1 MAKFTVTAVNDAG
14 ESKVFYYDNNNSA
27 LTDENG
33 EDLFISPAQ
42 KIHYA
47 HQKYPVG
54 KGFKY
59 NFTTI
64 KISMGLSCNYSCE
77 YCSQRFVPHAEETNP
92 SDVELFIKK
101 LPNWYRGGVDGR
113 GNGTRFEFWGG
124 EPFVYWKTMKPLAE
138 RIRVLYPNASF
149 SLITNGSLLDDEKL
163 DWLDEMDFSF
173 AISHDGPGQHVRGP
187 DPFATEEG
195 LAIFKK
201 AMRRFGPKGLIGVNT
216 MMNRTN
222 NSRAAAQ
229 KYFEELLGEDAKYLT
244 FGEGGFVD
252 AYDEGGLTNSLSGLA
267 EEVEY
272 RKVAYA
278 DIESGGASRFG
289 VVRQKMEGFG
299 QMIADRAPKEVLGQ
313 KCGMDKVE
321 QIAVDLN
328 GNVITCQNVSTAG
341 TNPAGA
347 SHKIGH
353 VDKIEDVKLTTITH
367 WSDRD
372 ECSNCPVLQLCQGSC
387 MFLSGELWDASCNN
401 SFSDNVVFFAATIK
415 SITGYK
421 PVHIEGPQR
430 PDRKYIWEARD
441 EQKRK
446 FIPIK
451 ATA

>member
-1 MAKFTVTAVNDAG
+1 MAKFTITANNDEG
-14 ESKVFYYDNNNSA
+14 HTKTFYYDNSNSA

-33 EDLFISPAQ
+33 QDLFMSPAQ
-42 KIHYA
+42 KMHYA
-47 HQKYPVG
+47 HEKYPVG

-59 NFTTI
+59 NFTNI

-77 YCSQRFVPHAEETNP
+77 YCSQRFVPHAEETN
-92 SDVELFIKK
+92 SGNVEEFVSK
-101 LPNWYRGGVDGR
+101 LPKWYRGGIDGR
-113 GNGTRFEFWGG
+113 GNGTTFEFWGG

-138 RIRVLYPNASF
+138 RIRILYPHADF

-163 DWLDEMDFSF
+163 DWMDEMGFSF

-187 DPFATEEG
+187 DPFETPEG

-201 AMRRFGPKGLIGVNT
+201 AIRRFGPEHRISVSI

-229 KYFEELLGEDAKYLT
+229 KYFEDILGEDAQYLII
-244 FGEGGFVD
+244 GEGGFVD
-252 AYDEGGLTNSLSGLA
+252 AYDEGGLTNSLGNLS

-272 RKVAYA
+272 RKLAYV
-278 DIESGGASRFG
+278 DIESGKANKFQ
-289 VVRQKMEGFG
+289 VINQKIQNFG
-299 QMIADRAPKEVLGQ
+299 QLIADRAPNSMLGQ
-313 KCGMDKVE
+313 KCGMDKVNN
-321 QIAVDLN
+321 IAVDLN

-341 TNPAGA
+341 TNPAGV

-353 VDKIEDVKLTTITH
+353 VDEIESVKLDTITH

-387 MFLSGELWDASCNN
+387 MFLSGELWNASCNN
-401 SFSDNVVFFAATIK
+401 AFSDNVVFFAATIK
-415 SITGYK
+415 SITGFK

-430 PDRKYIWEARD
+430 KDRKYIWEARD
-441 EQKRK
+441 EQRRK
-446 FIPIK
+446 VIPLK
-451 ATA
+451 VAA

>member
-1 MAKFTVTAVNDAG
+1 MAQFSITAVNDAG
-14 ESKVFYYDNNNSA
+14 EQKAFYFDNTTSA
-27 LTDENG
+27 LSDDSG
-33 EDLFISPAQ
+33 DLFISASQ
-42 KIHYA
+42 KLHGV
-47 HQKYPVG
+47 HDKYPVG
-54 KGFKY
+54 KGFMR

-92 SDVELFIKK
+92 SDVESFVKK

-138 RIRVLYPNASF
+138 RIRSMYPNSNF

-163 DWLDEMDFSF
+163 EWLDQMGFSF
-173 AISHDGPGQHVRGP
+173 AISHDGPGQSVRGP
-187 DPFATEEG
+187 DPFDTEESTQI
-195 LAIFKK
+195 LRK
-201 AMRRFGPKGLIGVNT
+201 AFRMFGPSGRISINT
-216 MMNRTN
+216 MMNSKNT
-222 NSRAAAQ
+222 SRADAQ
-229 KYFEELLGEDAKYLT
+229 AYFENLLGEEAQYLT

-252 AYDEGGLTNSLSGLA
+252 AYDEGGMENSLSSL
-267 EEVEY
+267 EQEVEY
-272 RKVAYA
+272 RKRAYDEISSGKA
-278 DIESGGASRFG
+278 DRFSI
-289 VVRQKMEGFG
+289 VRSKMESFG
-299 QMIADRAPKEVLGQ
+299 QLIADRTPSVSLGQ
-313 KCGMDKVE
+313 KCGMDRRE

-341 TNPAGA
+341 TSPAGV

-353 VDKIEDVKLTTITH
+353 VDQIDQVKLSTITH
-367 WSDRD
+367 WSDRS
-372 ECSNCPVLQLCQGSC
+372 ECQNCPVLQVCQGSC

-401 SFSDNVVFFAATIK
+401 AFSDSIVFFALTIK

-421 PVHIEGPQR
+421 PIHIEGPQR
-430 PDRKYIWEARD
+430 SDRKYIWEARG